1 MRLFTTIAGLRAHLN
16 SLFKDQT
23 IGLVPTM
30 GALHMGHASLIKR
43 AIAENQITVVS
54 IFINPLQFAPTED
67 LQKYPRQFTQDCQ
80 LCEQLGVDVIFAP
93 TPETMGIAKNTDTQT
108 NSLTTTVVPP
118 QQMTSV
124 LCGSFRL
131 GHFQGVATIVT
142 KLFTIIAPTV
152 AYFGEKD
159 AQQLAIIRQLVKD
172 LNLNIDIRGCPTVRE
187 PSGLAYSSRN
197 QYLTQQEK
205 EQAVILSKSLKYA
218 QESFAQGER
227 DSQTLMTRVREQLKT
242 VPEINIQYIELVH
255 PTTLMPL
262 EKITDSG
269 LLAIAAHLGS
279 TRLIDNVILRQ
290 RKPIIAIDGPA
301 GVGKSTVTRLVALE
315 LGLTYLDT
323 GAMYRALTW
332 LVLQKGIPLDD
343 EGAIAELVSDLHLEL
358 IPSVFPEQPMTIK
371 INGEDV
377 TEAIRTPE
385 VTKNVS
391 VISAQRYVRQG
402 MLSQQHQYGKIGGI
416 IVEGR
421 DIGTKVFPDAELK
434 IFLTA
439 SVQERA
445 KRRSKDL
452 IAQGQTNIELL
463 QLEQDIGRRDY
474 LDSHRAI
481 SPLLKAPD
489 AIAIDTDGLTI
500 HQVTEKIVQLYR
512 ERISTDS
519 QVSG

>member
-1 MRLFTTIAGLRAHLN
+1 MRLFTMIAGLRSHLN
-16 SLFKDQT
+16 SQGKDQT

-30 GALHMGHASLIKR
+30 GALHVGHASLINR
-43 AIAENQITVVS
+43 AIAENELTIVS

-67 LQKYPRQFTQDCQ
+67 LQKYPRQLSHDCQ
-80 LCEQLGVDVIFAP
+80 LCEQLGVDVVFAP
-93 TPETMGIAKNTDTQT
+93 TPETIGIIQTSNTELD
-108 NSLTTTVVPP
+108 SLTTTVVPP
-118 QQMTSV
+118 KQMTSV
-124 LCGSFRL
+124 LCGVSRP

-142 KLFTIIAPTV
+142 KLFTIICPTV

-159 AQQLAIIRQLVKD
+159 AQQLVIIRKLVDD

-197 QYLTQQEK
+197 QYLTRQER
-205 EQAVILSKSLKYA
+205 EQAVILSKSLKHALQTFYK
-218 QESFAQGER
+218 GER
-227 DSQTLMTRVREQLKT
+227 DSQTLITQVQQQLNT
-242 VPEINIQYIELVH
+242 VPELKIQYIELVH

-262 EKITDSG
+262 EKIAESG
-269 LLAIAAHLGS
+269 LLAIAAYLGS

-290 RKPIIAIDGPA
+290 RKPMIAIDGPA
-301 GVGKSTVTRLVALE
+301 GVGKSTVTRGVALE

-332 LVLQKGIPLDD
+332 LVLQKEISLDD
-343 EGAIAELVSDLHLEL
+343 EGAIAELVSNVHLEL

-385 VTKNVS
+385 VTANVS
-391 VISAQRYVRQG
+391 VVSAQSYVRQV
-402 MLSQQHQYGKIGGI
+402 MLKQQHQYGKIGGI
-416 IVEGR
+416 VVEGR

-445 KRRSKDL
+445 KRRIKDL
-452 IAQGQTNIELL
+452 IAQGQSKISLE
-463 QLEQDIGRRDY
+463 QLEQEIEQRDY
-474 LDSHRAI
+474 LDSNRPI

-489 AIAIDTDGLTI
+489 AIVIDTDGLTI
-500 HQVTEKIVQLYR
+500 QEVTEKITRLYR
-512 ERISTDS
+512 ERTSIA
-519 QVSG
+519 